1 MESEYSNTSAN
12 IASLN
17 NIFIQRIYALSGKIE
32 SFFTT
37 GSEDDLHDSRV
48 NARRLQTLFKS
59 FGHIAAGAEYNEY
72 AAMTGG
78 LIKSFGKSRELDV
91 CAAMTSEY
99 ADIVK
104 FKDSLLSGFQQD
116 IYRQIKKERK
126 KLSESELLR
135 KFPEDA
141 KCMKEHF
148 KSDSVFPADTD
159 TLVVFGGAILNQLE
173 TVTSLT
179 EKISA
184 GHCSKKTLHKIRIK
198 SKPLRYNMETV
209 SEYYRAGIKPLYDTV
224 KKFVE
229 CAGLI
234 HDADVIL
241 ERLKNY
247 RDSSGKNHALGK
259 SSIRKFSGYLRTL
272 RESEFEK
279 IKILTDK
286 IRAGEF
292 RDKIKNSIF
301 ENNYE

>member
-1 MESEYSNTSAN
+1 MEPEYFNRGANTT
-12 IASLN
+12 SLN
-17 NIFIQRIYALSGKIE
+17 SIFIQRINALSDKIE
-32 SFFTT
+32 CFIAT

-48 NARRLQTLFKS
+48 NARRLQTLFHS
-59 FGHIAAGAEYNEY
+59 FGHIAEGVAYKEYT
-72 AAMTGG
+72 AMISG

-99 ADIVK
+99 TDIVK
-104 FKDSLLSGFQQD
+104 FKDSLLSGFQQNL
-116 IYRQIKKERK
+116 YGQIKKERK
-126 KLSESELLR
+126 KLSESELLK
-135 KFPEDA
+135 KFPENA
-141 KCMKEHF
+141 KCMTEHF
-148 KSDSVFPADTD
+148 NSDGVFPAGTD
-159 TLVVFGGAILNQLE
+159 TLSVFGSAILNQLE
-173 TVTSLT
+173 TVAYLT

-184 GHCSKKTLHKIRIK
+184 GHCSDKTLHKIRIK

-229 CAGLI
+229 CAGII

-241 ERLKNY
+241 ERLKDF
-247 RDSSGKNHALGK
+247 RDSCRKTRALGK

-272 RESEFEK
+272 RESEFEN
-279 IKILTDK
+279 IIILTDK